1 LEESLGIQFARQNL
15 LVTYHPVTL
24 DESSLRQ
31 MEELLAALALLDD
44 TLLIFTMPNAD
55 TEGRALWSKVADFVG
70 KQPRAHA
77 FTSLGHRHYLSCIA
91 QVDGVV
97 GNSSSGLTE
106 VPSFRKGTVNIGDR
120 QRGRLR
126 AASVIDCEA
135 DRASIGAAI
144 HRLYSRDF
152 QESLESVCNPYGDGG
167 ASQRVAD
174 ILRRYP
180 LEGLLKKAFYDLAP
194 EVSVKCSP

>member
-1 LEESLGIQFARQNL
+1 MEFPERSL

-24 DESSLRQ
+24 ESSSVEQ
-31 MEELLAALALLDD
+31 MEELLTALEPLED
-44 TLLIFTMPNAD
+44 TLLIFTRPNAD
-55 TEGRALWSKVADFVG
+55 TEGRALWSQAQKFV
-70 KQPRAHA
+70 QEHPNARA
-77 FTSLGHRHYLSCIA
+77 FTSLGHLRYLSCLQ

-135 DRASIGAAI
+135 DRKSIGAAI
-144 HRLYSRDF
+144 DRLYSRDF
-152 QESLESVCNPYGDGG
+152 QESLVTVCNPYGEGG
-167 ASQRVAD
+167 ASERIVD
-174 ILRRYP
+174 ILRRHP
-180 LEGLLKKAFYDLAP
+180 LEGLLKKSFYDLGLKK
-194 EVSVKCSP
+194 SVNE